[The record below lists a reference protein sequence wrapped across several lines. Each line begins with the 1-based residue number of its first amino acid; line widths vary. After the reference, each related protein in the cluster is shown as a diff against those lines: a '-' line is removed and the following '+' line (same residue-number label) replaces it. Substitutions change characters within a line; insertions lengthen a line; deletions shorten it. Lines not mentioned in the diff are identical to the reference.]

1 MHYEVWDCAEILR
14 NRQIIKSDAVWG
26 ICLLHARQRQKHQA
40 LSPCQIVFYV
50 LTFLGML
57 LCYSQQTLTNL
68 PFLYKILQCVRSAA
82 RITISKPCFACND
95 RNRTL
100 LPGWSLV
107 SASLTNGKS
116 LGLLCTLGKRTV
128 GWELSNSDRFGAFF
142 AHQVCGIKL
151 KIKLISMIRVRIAS
165 GRISSSLGKKR
176 LWTAS

>member
-1 MHYEVWDCAEILR
+1 MRNLFTACATPTETPGPISLPNCVLRLNILG
-14 NRQIIKSDAVWG
+14 N
-26 ICLLHARQRQKHQA
+26 
-40 LSPCQIVFYV
+40 
-50 LTFLGML
+50 LTSLFTANTNELTISLQDSAM
-57 LCYSQQTLTNL
+57 CSFCSANYNFQTLL
-68 PFLYKILQCVRSAA
+68 RLQW
-82 RITISKPCFACND
+82 
-95 RNRTL
+95 TL

-107 SASLTNGKS
+107 SASLTNDKS